1 MVNITKGMIGGD
13 MGRGIPQR
21 KESEIMD
28 QKSKRAP
35 APGIDP
41 KSLLRPVPTGLSGEG
56 REAQEAARRSE
67 FLTTAL
73 LGIFNPNNG
82 YNDFQNAL
90 ANIDYTL
97 ADIEKICRK
106 IEINHNTGFFIS
118 AAINK
123 IITENDTVTLDF
135 NGSAVTRVAYLLQ
148 KRHVILSGPAGD
160 YAGAEM
166 SGSASL
172 TINGNAGDLAGHGM
186 SGSARLTINGSAG
199 GYAGTDMSDS
209 ARLTINGSAGSY
221 AGAGMSDSA
230 RLTINGSAGS
240 YAGSGMSGSA
250 RLTIKQNAGKE
261 VGYDS
266 LGGTI
271 EIWGTIDH
279 IAAWP
284 GAEIRKV
291 GPGFFGFFRR
301 SAIASDYDTVHP
313 GF

>member
-1 MVNITKGMIGGD
+1 M
-13 MGRGIPQR
+13 
-21 KESEIMD
+21 
-28 QKSKRAP
+28 
-35 APGIDP
+35 DP
-41 KSLLRPVPTGLSGEG
+41 KPKYAPSPRIDLGSLLRQVPTGFSEKG
-56 REAQEAARRSE
+56 REAQEAARESE

-73 LGIFNPNNG
+73 LGIFNSNNG
-82 YNDFQNAL
+82 YKGFQNAL

-97 ADIEKICRK
+97 ADIEKICPK
-106 IEINHNTGFFIS
+106 IKINNNTGLFIS

-135 NGSAVTRVAYLLQ
+135 NGKKVGYVASRLQ
-148 KRHVILSGPAGD
+148 KGHVILNGPAG
-160 YAGAEM
+160 YAAGELM

-172 TINGNAGDLAGHGM
+172 TINGNAGDFAGQFM
-186 SGSARLTINGSAG
+186 SGSARLTIHGSAG
-199 GYAGTDMSDS
+199 NYAGEF
-209 ARLTINGSAGSY
+209 
-221 AGAGMSDSA
+221 
-230 RLTINGSAGS
+230 
-240 YAGSGMSGSA
+240 MSGSA
-250 RLTIKQNAGKE
+250 SLTIKQNAGKE